1 MSFKVGLRLDPH
13 ADPSFRLDPEKMLPR
28 ARSPESPAPRA
39 PPPLH
44 AESAPGPPPTQLDV
58 HQRHSTPALH
68 DPDEALVRRYCRLL
82 QPTEADALFRTF
94 EGALANAQAEL
105 KRRPPRPPLPRGWWS
120 EPWYDLTPGAFD
132 LGWRGARDLVV
143 WRRVLAHAR
152 RLGFDN
158 VELRRDLELVEPLTR
173 PFDALI
179 HEADLLALRIA
190 AGIDATHLSLGDPRL
205 SLASSLRSPAGLA
218 RLLHALGVEATHGVR
233 AARAHRVDRWVP
245 GPAHEETGV
254 HALLGL
260 LKVFL
265 RRIDPDEALLPELSE
280 PGHPPG
286 PYVGDGVLLA
296 GAPMAAEGDLL
307 AWSEGQEALQASL
320 QEGVAEP
327 LYQAL
332 ERRPQLLH
340 GAALSLGL
348 APPAEPTPAPTLE
361 HPLLALALLYALPA
375 TPVVPAGLEVGAAAR
390 ALSPEWLERAE
401 LALSPGVRLLLAL
414 NNLRSGSAAL
424 RGGSWSPFGPR
435 RGPLFGLRRGGGAD
449 QLLFLCNLQDAPERV
464 PLGPL
469 PPGFRLLLGRED
481 QDGCPQAWVEGG
493 PQAHSAV
500 VSGRAFAF
508 FAFPG

>member
-28 ARSPESPAPRA
+28 TRAPTLPPPAA
-39 PPPLH
+39 PPPFY
-44 AESAPGPPPTQLDV
+44 AENAPGPPPTQLDV
-58 HQRHSTPALH
+58 HQGHRAAIIH
-68 DPDEALVRRYCRLL
+68 DPDQELIRRYCRLL

-94 EGALANAQAEL
+94 ERALDNAREEL

-120 EPWYDLTPGAFD
+120 EPWYDLAPGAVE
-132 LGWRGARDLVV
+132 LGFAGARDLVG

-179 HEADLLALRIA
+179 HEADLLSLRIA

-205 SLASSLRSPAGLA
+205 SLASSLRSPAGLS

-265 RRIDPDEALLPELSE
+265 RLLDPDEALLPELSQ
-280 PGHPPG
+280 PGRPPG
-286 PYVGDGVLLA
+286 PYVGDGVMLG
-296 GAPMAAEGDLL
+296 GAPMAAQGDLL

-320 QEGVAEP
+320 QKSRAE
-327 LYQAL
+327 LLHQAL
-332 ERRPQLLH
+332 DRRPQLLH

-348 APPAEPTPAPTLE
+348 APPGEATPAVFLE
-361 HPLLALALLYALPA
+361 HHLLALALLYALPG
-375 TPVVPAGLEVGAAAR
+375 TPVVPAGIEVGAPAG
-390 ALSPEWLERAE
+390 ALTPEWLERAD
-401 LALSPGVRLLLAL
+401 LSLSPGVLLVAAL
-414 NNLRSGSAAL
+414 NSLRATSAAL
-424 RGGSWSPFGPR
+424 HGVRWAPFGPSS
-435 RGPLFGLRRGGGAD
+435 GPVLGIRRGGGAD
-449 QLLFLCNLQDAPERV
+449 QVLFLGNLGDQPERV

-469 PPGFRLLLGRED
+469 PLGFRLLLGRED
-481 QDGCPQAWVEGG
+481 QNGRARVWIEGG
-493 PQAHSAV
+493 PHSSSAV
-500 VSGRAFAF
+500 IMGRAFGF
-508 FAFPG
+508 FSFPG